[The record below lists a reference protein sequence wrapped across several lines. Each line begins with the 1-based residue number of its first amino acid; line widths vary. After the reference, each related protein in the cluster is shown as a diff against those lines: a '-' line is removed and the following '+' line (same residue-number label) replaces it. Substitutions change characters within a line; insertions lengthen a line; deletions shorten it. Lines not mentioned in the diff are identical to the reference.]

1 MTLGR
6 EIIKL
11 SWVGSEE
18 VGHTAEKRKL
28 GGLPYRLGWVTYA
41 FTSAGSLPNAM
52 PSNWKKESQR
62 ERLKPQ
68 DDTGLSHKLN

>member
-28 GGLPYRLGWVTYA
+28 GFLRWPPLQVGVGHLCFHKCWFLAQRNAIELEERVTKGETE
-41 FTSAGSLPNAM
+41 TS
-52 PSNWKKESQR
+52 R
-62 ERLKPQ
+62 
-68 DDTGLSHKLN
+68 

>member
-28 GGLPYRLGWVTYA
+28 GFLQWPPLQVGVGHPCFHKCWFLAQRNAIELEERVTKGE
-41 FTSAGSLPNAM
+41 TETP
-52 PSNWKKESQR
+52 R
-62 ERLKPQ
+62 
-68 DDTGLSHKLN
+68 